1 MSRTLAADD
10 GMTGEASRARTRTR
24 SARRYRKAFSSA
36 ARAGSLA
43 KFQGAVCTIHW
54 FASLM
59 PLQISVSA
67 AERIKGAKK
76 LLKLQLDVGGVP
88 RQIVSGIAE
97 AYEPEQLVGRT
108 IIVIANLKP
117 AKLMGVESHGMLL
130 AATVDGKAVLAGFE
144 GDVPSGTRVK

>member
-1 MSRTLAADD
+1 
-10 GMTGEASRARTRTR
+10 MTDATKQPPSEPELVGIEAFGALDLRI
-24 SARRYRKAFSSA
+24 
-36 ARAGSLA
+36 A
-43 KFQGAVCTIHW
+43 KVT
-54 FASLM
+54 
-59 PLQISVSA
+59 A
-67 AERIKGAKK
+67 AEKIKGSKK

-144 GDVPSGTRVK
+144 KDVPSGTRVK

>member
-1 MSRTLAADD
+1 VNVETKNAPNPAPAAAPPTTPAAPEGPVPAPANPEPELVGIEAFGALDFRT
-10 GMTGEASRARTRTR
+10 
-24 SARRYRKAFSSA
+24 
-36 ARAGSLA
+36 A
-43 KFQGAVCTIHW
+43 KVT
-54 FASLM
+54 
-59 PLQISVSA
+59 A

-108 IIVIANLKP
+108 IIIVANLKP

-144 GDVPSGTRVK
+144 RDVPSGTRVK